1 MSRAS
6 WIAVRTGSASGIRTT
21 LVLSPRM
28 AALSERELDTVQ
40 NSLIPPDG
48 KSHQSPGIAGLCAE
62 SRMVDLGPFGCTMV

>member
-1 MSRAS
+1 
-6 WIAVRTGSASGIRTT
+6 
-21 LVLSPRM
+21 M